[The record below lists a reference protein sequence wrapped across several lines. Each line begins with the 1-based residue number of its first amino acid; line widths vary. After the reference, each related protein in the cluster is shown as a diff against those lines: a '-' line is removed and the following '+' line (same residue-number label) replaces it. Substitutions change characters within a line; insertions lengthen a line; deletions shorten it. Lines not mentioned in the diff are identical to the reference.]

1 MRSEPT
7 AVLTIRRNAG
17 WLTLSTLTGGGLNFL
32 YALALTWLI
41 PLNQYPVFAGAQA
54 LLVVCGTAAASS
66 VPWMLSQR
74 LARHSL
80 PAMRRDAMSFAVV
93 VTVGQG
99 LLAALVVGMVS
110 AGLARG
116 LGALPLVAAAS
127 AFAIFAAAT
136 SGGYL
141 QGHQQFGRLA
151 LLLALE
157 VVLKIISGIALIWAG
172 AGAVGAIAGI
182 GLGAL
187 VMVAVGGPPLVRAS
201 KAGVRWLCDRELWA
215 LLFGLTGVQLGVV
228 LLMNLDLII
237 GSLASGD
244 TADLAGYQ
252 VAVVLSRAPYY
263 LASSLSIAVFM
274 RVVSR
279 HTTVRAVMGS
289 TLAILLGTVIPVMLA
304 VATLPLPLAELFLPH
319 GYPATVEAF
328 LPYTAPAAALA
339 AISNL
344 TSTFYQAEGHFRAA
358 CALLAVGIGAE
369 GIGCLVGLSKVGVR
383 GLAYASLGSQFLT
396 AMLLFAVGA
405 AFWGRAVLPRRWP
418 LWTVVGAVPLFFL
431 RPVPAIWLCYAAALC
446 ALIGWLALFRSRRPD
461 TGRSSGI
468 AGARPP
474 RPRIYLVTAGPVSPP
489 WDGGDTNLARTLV
502 SADMGVDFV
511 FLGDHGDTTPL
522 REGHLRRE
530 LRFATGVPTAREQLR
545 IFTWLSR
552 ERAQVDL
559 VHLVITFGRSRLKEV
574 ALCALPLLRRHP
586 LVLTCPNSGYL
597 PRRLLGRASAVVALS
612 RRTETRLR
620 RMGLPA
626 VHRIPPGI
634 DLERFR
640 PGPEAVAQRTLG
652 LPPAPSLLFAGHY
665 DHGGGL
671 ECAIDVLHRLRPQI
685 PSLRLLAAMRDR
697 PGTAAVQERARI
709 LARVEALGL
718 ADAVVELGGAA
729 DMPLALQACRA
740 VLFQP
745 AWTGRKMDLPM
756 VLLEALSTGRPIV
769 VSPTGALDELAD
781 GTPAVAVEPSG
792 ERGTVE
798 HLERLFTEPAYA
810 EAASVAAR
818 RLATRRYSAEG
829 MVAAYTN
836 LYADLLGQALD
847 LPFGE
852 YPERVEDGSG

>member
-1 MRSEPT
+1 MGSEPA
-7 AVLTIRRNAG
+7 AVLTIRRSAG
-17 WLTLSTLTGGGLNFL
+17 WLTLSTLAGGGLNFL
-32 YALALTWLI
+32 YALVLTWLI
-41 PLNQYPVFAGAQA
+41 PVNEYPVFAGANA

-80 PAMRRDAMSFAVV
+80 PAVRRDAISFAVV

-99 LLAALVVGMVS
+99 LLAALVVGIVCG
-110 AGLARG
+110 GLARG

-136 SGGYL
+136 SGGYI

-157 VVLKIISGIALIWAG
+157 VFLKIVSGLALIWG
-172 AGAVGAIAGI
+172 GTGAVGAIAGI

-201 KAGVRWLCDRELWA
+201 KLGVRWLRDRELWR

-237 GSLASGD
+237 GSLTSSD

-279 HTTVRAVMGS
+279 HTTVKTVIGP

-319 GYPATVEAF
+319 GYPAAVVSF

-339 AISNL
+339 AMTNL
-344 TSTFYQAEGHFRAA
+344 VSTFYQAEGHYRAG
-358 CALLAVGIGAE
+358 CALLATGIGAE
-369 GIGCLVGLSKVGVR
+369 GVGCLVGLASVGVH
-383 GLAYASLGSQFLT
+383 GLAYASLGSQLLT
-396 AMLLFAVGA
+396 GVLLFAVGA
-405 AFWGRAVLPRRWP
+405 GFWGRAVLPRLWP
-418 LWTVVGAVPLFFL
+418 LLTVAGGVPLFLL
-431 RPVPAIWLCYAAALC
+431 RPLPALWLCYAAALC
-446 ALIGWLALFRSRRPD
+446 ALIGWLALFHNRRPAN
-461 TGRSSGI
+461 GRHSPM
-468 AGARPP
+468 AHARPP
-474 RPRIYLVTAGPVSPP
+474 RPRIYLLTAGPVSPP

-502 SADMGVDFV
+502 SADMGTDFI

-522 REGHLRRE
+522 RDGHLRRE

-545 IFTWLSR
+545 IFTSLCR
-552 ERAQVDL
+552 ERADVDL
-559 VHLVITFGRSRLKEV
+559 VHLVITFGRSRLKEL
-574 ALCALPLLRRHP
+574 ALCMLPLLRRNP
-586 LVLTCPNSGYL
+586 LVITCPNSCYL
-597 PRRLLGRASAVVALS
+597 PGTLLGRARAIVTLS
-612 RRTETRLR
+612 RRTQTQLR
-620 RMGLPA
+620 RMGLAA
-626 VHRIPPGI
+626 VHWIPPGV
-634 DLERFR
+634 DLEQFR
-640 PGPEAVAQRTLG
+640 PGPEPAAQGILG

-671 ECAIDVLHRLRPQI
+671 ECAVDVLHRLRPQI
-685 PSLRLLAAMRDR
+685 PSLRLLSAMRDR
-697 PGTAAVQERARI
+697 PGAAAAHERIRIQARI
-709 LARVEALGL
+709 EALGL

-745 AWTGRKMDLPM
+745 AQAGRKMDLPM
-756 VLLEALSTGRPIV
+756 VLLEALASGRPIV
-769 VSPTGALDELAD
+769 VSPTGSLDELAD
-781 GTPAVAVEPSG
+781 GTPAVTVDPPGGSG
-792 ERGTVE
+792 AVE
-798 HLERLFTEPAYA
+798 HLERLFTDPAYA
-810 EAASVAAR
+810 EAASIAAR
-818 RLATRRYSAEG
+818 RLATQRYSAES
-829 MVAAYTN
+829 MVAAYAQ
-836 LYADLLGQALD
+836 LYADLLDQSVEPA
-847 LPFGE
+847 FGE
-852 YPERVEDGSG
+852 VPLRVQDGSG